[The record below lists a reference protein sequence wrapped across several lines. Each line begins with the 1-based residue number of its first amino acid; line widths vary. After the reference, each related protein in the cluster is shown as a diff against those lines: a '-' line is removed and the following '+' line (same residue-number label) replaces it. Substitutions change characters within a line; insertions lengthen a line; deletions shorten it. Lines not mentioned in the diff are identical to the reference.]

1 MTSLL
6 KQVAGDK
13 NSQGYLEPGVSRHQ
27 NGSKS
32 EGLEGQSVRS
42 VGSCG
47 LWRQAWGCWGS
58 AGPVGEEER
67 V

>member
-1 MTSLL
+1 MDD
-6 KQVAGDK
+6 QPPEAGGRG
-13 NSQGYLEPGVSRHQ
+13 QEQRGYLEPGVSRHQ

-47 LWRQAWGCWGS
+47 LWRQAWGCRGS
-58 AGPVGEEER
+58 AGPAGEER